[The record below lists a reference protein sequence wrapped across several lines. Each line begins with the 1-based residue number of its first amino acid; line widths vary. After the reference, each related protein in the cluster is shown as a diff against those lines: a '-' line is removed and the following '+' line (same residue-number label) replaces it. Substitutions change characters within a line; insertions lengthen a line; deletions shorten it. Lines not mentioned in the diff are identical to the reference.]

1 METWECKI
9 VFIGGGKDYCETEAL
24 INRVAADGWELVS
37 VTPSPDGRGE
47 RAYFRRRR

>member
-1 METWECKI
+1 MDKWECKI
-9 VFIGGGKDYCETEAL
+9 VFIGGTKDYSEAEQI
-24 INRVAADGWELVS
+24 INRFAEDGWELVS